1 MIRFLNTLQKNRI
14 PQSISIS
21 TKHHCITCMKEY
33 ENKSL
38 EELRFEDYTCNRKGP
53 RVQPGCGAAPFGTP
67 TSSTPHYFLFE
78 QTDNKTGFG
87 QPQDFGQTPSF
98 GPSTVVF
105 GVPNQTNTFKLNPPS
120 TSNPFSANQTQKT
133 FSQPLFGTTTT
144 QPAFGTGLF
153 EQTNTQNTTTN
164 LFQKTAQTTN
174 GFNTGQ
180 PSFSF
185 NQIDP
190 TQASN
195 LFQVSRPN
203 GFGVAPFGT
212 STSSTSTPGVG
223 QFTLAFGVPN
233 QTNTSSLFS
242 KPSIF
247 ESESF
252 IMSELEKRQSEA
264 VGKLKVVEKQ
274 RNEMEELLIKI
285 EETKRECKLKEE
297 VHTMLTGKWNVKRS
311 KFDTQI
317 EKLNKKILT
326 LETIIESKEKLIERL
341 VSYFK
346 EERESVSKA
355 NLRIGELLNWKIN
368 KLKDELSRNNANLD
382 NDADTGTN
390 VLAEIEQF
398 EEKVNPILKL
408 ESNLNEEKQK
418 YLDLTVRYEILEE
431 EHVITKAKLVME
443 KETIENQLSNTKSEF
458 QELDDELKALR
469 KTYNEQHELDQIR
482 LQSLLEGKLS
492 EIDQLKKE
500 NEVINDQLEQM
511 RKESDE
517 LKKKLDGYEK
527 DSETSFF
534 QENSN
539 NLYGSNAFGKQTTG
553 TVIKFSPVMGTD
565 TIQENGMIQS
575 VSTKYHCITC
585 MKEYENK
592 SLEELRFED
601 NTCNRKGLQ
610 QKPVFQASTVGT
622 PTSSTTN
629 SLCGQTHNTTQ
640 FGQPQGFGQL
650 PSFGPSTVAFGVPN
664 KTSTSSRFTTPTTFG
679 TTTSM
684 QIKHKNPCLGLQ
696 ARNLNPLSVQEY
708 SDKQTL
714 RILLLTCFKNLRR
727 LQLDSTRDNWVSLLI
742 RPAPFKLQICSK
754 FLNLTQDSVFSD
766 KQTRELQDLAKQVN
780 QLLDKPT
787 VPTIYTISRI
797 LLRTCFKSLR
807 RLQLDSTRNNR
818 ISHLTKFQGPAGV
831 GQSTL
836 TFGVTNQT
844 NTSSVFSEPPIFETE
859 GLKKELK
866 NKTIV
871 ADKLCNKLTIMSQ
884 FEKEV
889 SEAVDKFK
897 KAFKQGIEMQEL
909 LIKIEEVKSEL
920 KEEVHTMLTDK
931 WNVERSKF
939 DTQIE
944 KLNKKIFTL
953 ETIIE
958 SKEKLIERLVG
969 CFKEERES
977 ILKANLKIGELQ
989 NWKINKLK
997 DELSRNNANLGYD
1010 ADTGTN
1016 VVAEIEQ
1023 FEEKFNPILELESN
1037 LNEEKQKY
1045 QNLTVKYEILEEEHV
1060 VTKAKLIMEK
1070 ETMENQLSNMKSE
1083 VEKLEAELKALKKTY
1098 NEQHQP
1104 DQIRLESSLEG
1115 KRSEL
1120 DQLKKENEVI
1130 NDELEHIRKESDELK
1145 EKSNGYEKVNKVT
1158 GNISIMNTSDIDN
1171 EIRQLEPKSNSIEE
1185 PKTLEL
1191 EECKMNDEN
1200 KKIVLQK
1207 SLTDEI
1213 AKAN

>member
-1 MIRFLNTLQKNRI
+1 VLKIPPEYFYSNT
-14 PQSISIS
+14 S
-21 TKHHCITCMKEY
+21 T
-33 ENKSL
+33 L
-38 EELRFEDYTCNRKGP
+38 G
-53 RVQPGCGAAPFGTP
+53 Q
-67 TSSTPHYFLFE
+67 
-78 QTDNKTGFG
+78 NKTMFGSGFTPSQTG
-87 QPQDFGQTPSF
+87 FVGPQPQQ
-98 GPSTVVF
+98 
-105 GVPNQTNTFKLNPPS
+105 
-120 TSNPFSANQTQKT
+120 
-133 FSQPLFGTTTT
+133 
-144 QPAFGTGLF
+144 
-153 EQTNTQNTTTN
+153 
-164 LFQKTAQTTN
+164 
-174 GFNTGQ
+174 
-180 PSFSF
+180 
-185 NQIDP
+185 
-190 TQASN
+190 
-195 LFQVSRPN
+195 
-203 GFGVAPFGT
+203 
-212 STSSTSTPGVG
+212 
-223 QFTLAFGVPN
+223 
-233 QTNTSSLFS
+233 
-242 KPSIF
+242 
-247 ESESF
+247 
-252 IMSELEKRQSEA
+252 
-264 VGKLKVVEKQ
+264 
-274 RNEMEELLIKI
+274 
-285 EETKRECKLKEE
+285 
-297 VHTMLTGKWNVKRS
+297 
-311 KFDTQI
+311 
-317 EKLNKKILT
+317 
-326 LETIIESKEKLIERL
+326 
-341 VSYFK
+341 
-346 EERESVSKA
+346 
-355 NLRIGELLNWKIN
+355 
-368 KLKDELSRNNANLD
+368 
-382 NDADTGTN
+382 
-390 VLAEIEQF
+390 
-398 EEKVNPILKL
+398 
-408 ESNLNEEKQK
+408 
-418 YLDLTVRYEILEE
+418 
-431 EHVITKAKLVME
+431 
-443 KETIENQLSNTKSEF
+443 
-458 QELDDELKALR
+458 
-469 KTYNEQHELDQIR
+469 
-482 LQSLLEGKLS
+482 
-492 EIDQLKKE
+492 
-500 NEVINDQLEQM
+500 
-511 RKESDE
+511 
-517 LKKKLDGYEK
+517 
-527 DSETSFF
+527 DSETSLF

-565 TIQENGMIQS
+565 TIKENGMIQS
-575 VSTKYHCITC
+575 VSTKYHCITR

-629 SLCGQTHNTTQ
+629 SLCGQTHNKTQ

-679 TTTSM
+679 TTTSSASTF
-684 QIKHKNPCLGLQ
+684 CF
-696 ARNLNPLSVQEY
+696 NPLSTSNFFSANQAQKPLFGITSTQPQPAFGTGVFG
-708 SDKQTL
+708 QTNTPNTTTNL
-714 RILLLTCFKNLRR
+714 FQKPAQTTTGFNTGQLGFSFNQTGTIQASNLFQVSKPNTGFGIFGQTNAGTPGFGQTSQPAFGQTNSTNDIYDFQNPTTNLFQKPAQTTTGFNTEQSHFPFNQVSRPSRFEVDPFSRLTSWT
-727 LQLDSTRDNWVSLLI
+727 ST
-742 RPAPFKLQICSK
+742 P
-754 FLNLTQDSVFSD
+754 
-766 KQTRELQDLAKQVN
+766 
-780 QLLDKPT
+780 
-787 VPTIYTISRI
+787 
-797 LLRTCFKSLR
+797 
-807 RLQLDSTRNNR
+807 
-818 ISHLTKFQGPAGV
+818 GV

-1130 NDELEHIRKESDELK
+1130 NDELEHMRKESNELK

-1158 GNISIMNTSDIDN
+1158 GNISIMDTSDIDN
-1171 EIRQLEPKSNSIEE
+1171 EIRQLEPKPNSIEE